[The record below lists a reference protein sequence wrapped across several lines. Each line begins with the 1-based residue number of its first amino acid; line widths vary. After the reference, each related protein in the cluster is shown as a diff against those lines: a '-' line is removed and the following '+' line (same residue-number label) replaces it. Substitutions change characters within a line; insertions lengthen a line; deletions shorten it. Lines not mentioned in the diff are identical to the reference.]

1 MEARLNS
8 PPATNMAGLI
18 SEELRQNW
26 NVCQF
31 RATGPE
37 QMLKKRKKKLDTSAV
52 QLQTA
57 ITEATT
63 ELISHST
70 SFLQINRKGKRG

>member
-1 MEARLNS
+1 
-8 PPATNMAGLI
+8 MADAI

-31 RATGPE
+31 RATSPE
-37 QMLKKRKKKLDTSAV
+37 QMLKKREKKLDTSVV

-57 ITEATT
+57 IIEATT
-63 ELISHST
+63 ELIYHPLHE
-70 SFLQINRKGKRG
+70 FPLDKQKRKADRGNEERK